1 MGEYHLRK
9 KEKEI
14 SDKNEINEIL
24 KNGKYAIIG
33 FSANNDPYLVTLSY
47 GYDMQN
53 ERLYFHCALKGQKI
67 DYLTKNPK
75 VCATVIEDKGYV
87 KDFCEHKYSSLI
99 IRGSIR
105 VVDELDEKKHGL
117 DVLLNHLEENPDPI
131 KTRNIKDD
139 KSYNSVCILCIDI
152 SDITGKRN

>member
-14 SDKNEINEIL
+14 TDKGEINKIL

-33 FSANNDPYLVTLSY
+33 FSSNNDPYLVTLSY

-53 ERLYFHCALKGQKI
+53 ERMYFHCALKGQKI
-67 DYLTKNPK
+67 DYLTKTPK
-75 VCATVIEDKGYV
+75 VCATVIEDNGYV
-87 KDFCEHKYSSLI
+87 KGFCDHKYSSLI

-105 VVDELDEKKHGL
+105 LVDELDEKKRGL
-117 DVLLNHLEENPDPI
+117 DVLLNHLEENPKPI
-131 KTRNIKDD
+131 KVRNIKDD
-139 KSYNSVCILCIDI
+139 KSYNSVCILCLDI
-152 SDITGKRN
+152 SDITGKHN